1 MGGSRR
7 ATSGLWQVP
16 LTHLLLHVQAASW
29 LCGRTSVQG
38 SVVAAVA
45 KHTLPFYFRLPVY
58 LPLCQLHNKV
68 KEIGINCQ
76 VTATKFEGY
85 YKLVVL
91 KFTSL

>member
-38 SVVAAVA
+38 SVVAAVPSKA
-45 KHTLPFYFRLPVY
+45 HPAILLSASCLPSSLPV
-58 LPLCQLHNKV
+58 
-68 KEIGINCQ
+68 
-76 VTATKFEGY
+76 T
-85 YKLVVL
+85 
-91 KFTSL
+91 